1 MAKDTGTAYFQGKTA
16 LVMGATGGLGS
27 AVARA
32 LTAHG
37 ATVIAAGRDR
47 AKLDRLVAEQGAQ
60 RAYPSD
66 LTVPDQIIALREFA
80 VAQYGAIDVV
90 INASGADARKP
101 LEAHT
106 PDEVRRMLDVNLGG
120 VIGLTQGALPIMR
133 DSGVMVHVGG
143 FADGRLAF
151 PYYSAD
157 VATRAGVAA
166 FVEAINRE
174 LALEGRAVIVSY
186 FSPSPTDTEAERPFH
201 PIWREMGV
209 KIEPLGAVVAEL
221 LTAIQRRERLHIMGG
236 FTTRLF
242 AKLNAAWPQ
251 LTDRLMMKRYG
262 RILRKH
268 LLNVN
273 EPPKPRSNW
282 LRWLG
287 IGLIAISFGLY
298 GVLFSVPFWPIETG
312 AKVALSPAL
321 IGSSEVAFWIGGL
334 LIGKEVITRLRRYL
348 DPRTWCRSER

>member
-1 MAKDTGTAYFQGKTA
+1 MERANFQGKN
-16 LVMGATGGLGS
+16 VIVVGATGGLGS

-32 LTAHG
+32 LTARG
-37 ATVIAAGRDR
+37 ANVIAAGRDA
-47 AKLDRLVAEQGAQ
+47 AKLDQLVAAHGAHVACSIDTTAPEQIL
-60 RAYPSD
+60 S
-66 LTVPDQIIALREFA
+66 LRNFA
-80 VAQYGAIDVV
+80 TTQYGAIDIV
-90 INASGADARKP
+90 INASGADVRKP
-101 LEAHT
+101 LDAHT
-106 PDEVRRMLDVNLGG
+106 PADMRRLLDVNLGG
-120 VIGLTQGALPIMR
+120 AIGLTQALLPIMR
-133 DSGVMVHVGG
+133 ETGVIMQVGG

-174 LALEGRAVIVSY
+174 LALEQRDVIVSY
-186 FSPSPTDTEAERPFH
+186 FSPNPTDTEAERPYH

-209 KIEPLGAVVAEL
+209 KIEPIDRVVAEL
-221 LTAIQRRERLHIMGG
+221 LASIQRRERLHMMGG

-251 LTDRLMMKRYG
+251 LADRVVMKRYG

-268 LLNVN
+268 LLNVD
-273 EPPKPRSNW
+273 EPPKARSSW
-282 LRWLG
+282 LRCLG
-287 IGLIAISFGLY
+287 IGLIVISFGLY
-298 GVLFSVPFWPIETG
+298 GVLFTVPFLPIETG

-348 DPRTWCRSER
+348 DPCAWCRGER